1 MEEIIRF
8 LTEYTEMLEKME
20 QKQVEKLGL
29 LMTKELDKIEESIM
43 MQQAMDKQLQNMEQR
58 RQELFERMGL
68 TGKTLQEVAESCG
81 GEERKQLTDL
91 YRRLDGAIGNIRFY
105 NERRKAW
112 QSRNWR
118 RWDWTRG
125 WWEIQPASTGRRWD
139 PKASGLRKRSD
150 GGPV

>member
-8 LTEYTEMLEKME
+8 LTEYTEMFEKME

-58 RQELFERMGL
+58 RQELFGRMGL

-105 NERRKAW
+105 NEKAESLAKSELEKMGLDAGMVGRCFRRYFFN
-112 QSRNWR
+112 SL
-118 RWDWTRG
+118 DT
-125 WWEIQPASTGRRWD
+125 ICP
-139 PKASGLRKRSD
+139 P
-150 GGPV
+150 

>member
-68 TGKTLQEVAESCG
+68 TGKTLHDSATSCG
-81 GEERKQLTDL
+81 GFPVSPLL
-91 YRRLDGAIGNIRFY
+91 PN
-105 NERRKAW
+105 
-112 QSRNWR
+112 
-118 RWDWTRG
+118 
-125 WWEIQPASTGRRWD
+125 
-139 PKASGLRKRSD
+139 SG
-150 GGPV
+150 

>member
-8 LTEYTEMLEKME
+8 LTEYTEMFEKME

-58 RQELFERMGL
+58 RQELFGRMEL

-91 YRRLDGAIGNIRFY
+91 YRRLAISIQRAIRDSASIPFPY
-105 NERRKAW
+105 RFTEVTGSRTAPYRWLARAW
-112 QSRNWR
+112 TQ
-118 RWDWTRG
+118 
-125 WWEIQPASTGRRWD
+125 
-139 PKASGLRKRSD
+139 
-150 GGPV
+150 VV

>member
-8 LTEYTEMLEKME
+8 LTEYTEMFEKME

-58 RQELFERMGL
+58 RQELFGRMGL

-105 NERRKAW
+105 NEKAE
-112 QSRNWR
+112 SLAKSELEKMGLDARMVGN
-118 RWDWTRG
+118 
-125 WWEIQPASTGRRWD
+125 PTGIYGETVG
-139 PKASGLRKRSD
+139 PKGQRFEKK
-150 GGPV
+150 V

>member
-1 MEEIIRF
+1 MEELIRF
-8 LTEYTEMLEKME
+8 LTEYTEMFEKME

-105 NERRKAW
+105 NEKAELEKMGLDG
-112 QSRNWR
+112 RMEGN
-118 RWDWTRG
+118 
-125 WWEIQPASTGRRWD
+125 PTGIYGKTVG
-139 PKASGLRKRSD
+139 PKGQRFEKK
-150 GGPV
+150 V

>member
-1 MEEIIRF
+1 MEELIRF
-8 LTEYTEMLEKME
+8 LTEYTEMFEKME

-58 RQELFERMGL
+58 RQELFEKAGL
-68 TGKTLQEVAESCG
+68 NGKTLQEVAELCG

-105 NERRKAW
+105 NERQRVW
-112 QSRNWR
+112 QSQSWK
-118 RWDWTRG
+118 RWDWMRG
-125 WWEIQPASTGRRWD
+125 WWEIQPEFTGN
-139 PKASGLRKRSD
+139 P
-150 GGPV
+150 